1 VPITG
6 LDDRR
11 RRSPTPRTRQGRARR
26 RVSALRRSAGLAV
39 TAGLALLLCV
49 SLAGARSNRQA
60 QAAIAHNIVRDAQR
74 ELARHVHEVPDG
86 SNNSRSITRYRTATV
101 GAMRGA
107 PWCAY
112 FVSYIAKKA
121 GVPIGWHGE
130 GMGYV
135 PYIRDWAHKTGR
147 WRHTPKPGYLI
158 TFPQHVGIVEHVYSN
173 HTLTTIE
180 GNTSNAV
187 LRRWHRWGE
196 AVGYVKLAQ
205 GGAVEA
211 PSAPRPP
218 TTTVRSQKLVPR
230 IRIYPNADAAIG
242 ETLDLSAQ
250 DSSGNIAKYRWD
262 FDGDGRWDSSTPNAT
277 HAWAKAGTYT
287 VKLQVS
293 DAKHHQKSTT
303 KKVTVHA
310 NQPPAASLSLGAYA
324 VHVGDQVRM
333 DASGSR
339 DADGRIVRYDW
350 DFTGDGSFE
359 QGGSRGS
366 HVYAQPGTYAVRVRV
381 TDDSGNTAEAEREVD
396 VQAYDPPVASASCAP
411 AAVSSGK
418 TLYCT
423 SDDSRSPYRVTKHDW
438 DIQSDGTYDVHGTRV
453 GFRYTRPGD
462 YTVHLRVTDTH
473 GNTAETDVPVQVDDV
488 PPVVKI
494 TPPSPLRL
502 NTPLTFDGGNSTD
515 SDGTVTAY
523 EWDTGEGFQPGER
536 TLTTT
541 YTSTGSKT
549 VRLRVTDD
557 LGATTTTS
565 YTFTLTNLAPT
576 ARITLPS
583 PAYINAPLTFDGSAS
598 SDPDGTIARYDWD
611 LDGNGTYET
620 TDPSPTFTYPTA
632 GSRRIRLRVT
642 DGLGASATATA
653 WLTVG
658 APAAMGWMRAP

>member
-1 VPITG
+1 MAWMP
-6 LDDRR
+6 
-11 RRSPTPRTRQGRARR
+11 SPPARARARTRAVRPWAIGAVLGVLAVLGV
-26 RVSALRRSAGLAV
+26 VSAVALA
-39 TAGLALLLCV
+39 
-49 SLAGARSNRQA
+49 SSQRQRA
-60 QAAIAHNIVRDAQR
+60 QAAVAHRMVSLSEKELSRGVR
-74 ELARHVHEVPDG
+74 EVPDG
-86 SNNSRSITRYRTATV
+86 SNNAPSISRYRTATA

-112 FVSYIAKKA
+112 FASYIAKKA
-121 GVPIGWHGE
+121 GVPLGWHGE

-196 AVGYVKLAQ
+196 AVGYVKLAE
-205 GGAVEA
+205 GGSVEA
-211 PSAPRPP
+211 PSAPHPPP
-218 TTTVRSQKLVPR
+218 TTVKTKKLVPR
-230 IRIYPNADAAIG
+230 IKIYPNATAAIG

-262 FDGDGRWDSSTPNAT
+262 FDGDGKWDSSTPNAT

-293 DAKHHQKSTT
+293 DAEHHQKSAT

-310 NQPPAASLSLGAYA
+310 NQPPTASLSLNDDS

-339 DADGRIVRYDW
+339 DADGHVVRYEW
-350 DFTGDGSFE
+350 DFTGDGSYE
-359 QGGSRGS
+359 QGSS
-366 HVYAQPGTYAVRVRV
+366 HASHAYAEPGTYAVRVRV
-381 TDDSGNTAEAEREVD
+381 TDDSGNTAEAEQEVD
-396 VQAYDPPVASASCAP
+396 VAPYDPPVASASCDHSEVA
-411 AAVSSGK
+411 SGQ

-423 SDDSRSPYRVTKHDW
+423 SDDSRSPFRVSKHDW
-438 DIQSDGTYDVHGTRV
+438 DIQSDGTYDLHGTRV
-453 GFRYTRPGD
+453 GFKYTRPGD
-462 YTVHLRVTDTH
+462 YTVHLRVTDMH
-473 GNTAETDVPVQVDDV
+473 GNTAETDVPVRVDNV
-488 PPVVKI
+488 APVAKI
-494 TPPSPLRL
+494 TPPPGPRL
-502 NTPLTFDGGNSTD
+502 NTPVTFDAGNSTD

-523 EWDTGEGFQPGER
+523 EWDTGSGYQPGGR

-541 YTSTGSKT
+541 YTTTGSKT

-557 LGATTTTS
+557 LGATATTS

-583 PAYINAPLTFDGSAS
+583 PAYAGAPLTFDGSTS

-620 TDPSPTFTYPTA
+620 A
-632 GSRRIRLRVT
+632 
-642 DGLGASATATA
+642 
-653 WLTVG
+653 
-658 APAAMGWMRAP
+658 